1 MSEPGK
7 TKFQIDLR
15 RHLREDYVNE
25 SLTHL
30 ICEIA
35 EASKYIINSIR
46 TGDLGVAGTSNLYGE
61 QQLALDVLAD
71 RILRKRLD
79 HSRVV
84 ANMMSEEMDEII
96 PISPDCNGKYSVAFD
111 PLDGSSLVDVNLAV
125 GTIVSIFE
133 GCDLLQEGRNQ
144 VAAMY
149 ILYGPRTT
157 LVYSVGKGVHEFG
170 MNNLMEYTLLREN
183 ITIEPEGN
191 LYSPGGQR
199 NLYTP
204 GVEAYITRLEERGVK
219 LRYSGGFV
227 PDINQVLLKGKGIF
241 FYPHLKDQPKG
252 KLRLLFELSPMA
264 YLIEQAGG
272 AASNGR
278 QRILDLKPEQIHERS
293 PVFIGCK
300 KDVALAEEFI
310 RKHEDEQVDVKSVKS
325 QVKKVAQPA

>member
-1 MSEPGK
+1 MNQPGK

-15 RHLREDYVNE
+15 RHLRENDIDDN
-25 SLTHL
+25 LTHL

-84 ANMMSEEMDEII
+84 ANIMSEEMDEII
-96 PISPDCNGKYSVAFD
+96 PISPDCDGKYSVAFD

-133 GCDLLQEGRNQ
+133 GCDLLQPGRNQ
-144 VAAMY
+144 VAALY
-149 ILYGPRTT
+149 VLYGPRTT

-170 MNNLMEYTLLREN
+170 LNTLMEYTLMQDN
-183 ITIEPEGN
+183 ITIGTKSN

-204 GVEAYITRLEERGVK
+204 GTAAFITHLEERGVK

-227 PDINQVLLKGKGIF
+227 PDINQILLKGQGIF
-241 FYPHLKDQPKG
+241 FYPHLQGLPDG

-264 YLIEQAGG
+264 YLVEQAGG
-272 AASNGR
+272 AASNGH
-278 QRILDLKPEQIHERS
+278 QRILDLQPDQIHGRA
-293 PVFIGCK
+293 PVFIGSK
-300 KDVALAEEFI
+300 EEVALAEDYIAKLEGDQPAPGGQKT
-310 RKHEDEQVDVKSVKS
+310 R
-325 QVKKVAQPA
+325 KKVIAG